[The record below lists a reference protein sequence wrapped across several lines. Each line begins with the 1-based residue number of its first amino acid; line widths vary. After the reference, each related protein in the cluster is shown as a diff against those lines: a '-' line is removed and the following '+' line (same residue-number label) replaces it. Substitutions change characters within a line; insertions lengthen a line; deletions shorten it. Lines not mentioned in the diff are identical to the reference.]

1 MKAPFLHYKA
11 FTQSHIWVKSQSSL
25 TPVHGGTW
33 RTQQKRELQ
42 HSLEKL
48 HPNILFRV
56 THCLLEILSQAPA
69 GLKGR
74 GTLTNLD

>member
-1 MKAPFLHYKA
+1 MGQKPIK
-11 FTQSHIWVKSQSSL
+11 SH
-25 TPVHGGTW
+25 TCTW
-33 RTQQKRELQ
+33 RHLGGHGRRENY
-42 HSLEKL
+42 STGLEKL